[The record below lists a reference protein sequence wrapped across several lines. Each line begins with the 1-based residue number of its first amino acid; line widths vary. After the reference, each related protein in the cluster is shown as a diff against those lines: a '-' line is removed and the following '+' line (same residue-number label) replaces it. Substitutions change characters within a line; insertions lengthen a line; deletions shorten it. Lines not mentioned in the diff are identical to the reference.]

1 MSSKKI
7 HGFPHHRLNAD
18 VPSRGI
24 ERIAYAN
31 ADQRAEPLRLTI
43 LLLALVAMSTTAW
56 MASTVD
62 L

>member
-31 ADQRAEPLRLTI
+31 ADQRAEPLRLPVP
-43 LLLALVAMSTTAW
+43 LLALVAMSTTA
-56 MASTVD
+56 
-62 L
+62 